1 MTYQNE
7 KKVMLTFVRLFLV
20 LFVILFILP
29 GIIDGLLNMF
39 VLYQQ
44 PSGNSMLVSKPLY
57 ENLKFGHKYLL
68 ILKNI
73 IISL

>member
-1 MTYQNE
+1 MTYKNE
-7 KKVMLTFVRLFLV
+7 NNSMLTFIQLFLI

-29 GIIDGLLNMF
+29 GMIDGLLNMF

-44 PSGNSMLVSKPLY
+44 PSGNSLLVSKPLY

>member
-1 MTYQNE
+1 MAYRNE
-7 KKVMLTFVRLFLV
+7 KSSLLLLFRLFLV

-29 GIIDGLLNMF
+29 GLVDGFLNMF
-39 VLYQQ
+39 VLYQKPQ
-44 PSGNSMLVSKPLY
+44 GNSILVSKPLY
-57 ENLKFGHKYLL
+57 DNLKFGHKYLL